1 MSGTIELDG
10 VTLCLAA
17 GLAQLVI
24 ALQAGRV
31 DLARDAKLVV
41 VAAGRKKL
49 FVRVSVELSLLLF
62 RESVRRCLGFRR
74 LTFEAVCRS
83 QILHLFDVNFRR
95 RPNVRLANPGRMNEV
110 VVSELFRILPNLV
123 SVFVILIAKLKLLDD
138 ISEIEERRTFC
149 DHFSEIEIGLDLQKV
164 VQHLEEVA
172 ADERCRTGVEV
183 DEVEVLDADTPN
195 WRIDSGKESR
205 IG

>member
-1 MSGTIELDG
+1 VSGTIELDG

-31 DLARDAKLVV
+31 DLARDAELVV

-74 LTFEAVCRS
+74 LTFEAVCRG
-83 QILHLFDVNFRR
+83 QVLHLFNVNFRR
-95 RPNVRLANPGRMNEV
+95 RSNVRLANPGRMNEV

-164 VQHLEEVA
+164 VQHLEQVA
-172 ADERCRTGVEV
+172 ADERCRAGVEV

-195 WRIDSGKESR
+195 WGIYSGKESR